1 MTVRNSVHRCIRL
14 LRLRQRI
21 TVSCPATHLVRH
33 GNAAISVDHCSLAH
47 DAERGARHNEIDP
60 LTVVEP
66 AHAVDAG
73 DEWQLGGGR
82 IVGSRR
88 PAARQIGQGRGGHR
102 NADLAFLRHRLLEL
116 AIHGRRAE
124 LPNDCGFHRA
134 RAGFQVLA
142 ELAQTTQVLSFT
154 RHRIWSAEH
163 ARLHVCAIS
172 NRNCPI
178 RPECSP
184 DPPASWGAS
193 APIPASAACGCWKK
207 VGRLERWVRM
217 GRSSP
222 PPRTS
227 PAGPVA
233 GQ

>member
-82 IVGSRR
+82 MVGSRR
-88 PAARQIGQGRGGHR
+88 PAAREIGQGRGGHR
-102 NADLAFLRHRLLEL
+102 NADLAFLRHWLLEL

-134 RAGFQVLA
+134 RGPAPERYDRGRRA
-142 ELAQTTQVLSFT
+142 PGT
-154 RHRIWSAEH
+154 RRS
-163 ARLHVCAIS
+163 
-172 NRNCPI
+172 
-178 RPECSP
+178 
-184 DPPASWGAS
+184 DAS
-193 APIPASAACGCWKK
+193 ALAAMTAGAEPLRGSLADLMSFAPALRKP
-207 VGRLERWVRM
+207 M
-217 GRSSP
+217 G
-222 PPRTS
+222 
-227 PAGPVA
+227 
-233 GQ
+233 